1 MLNDLSHGIIMANQS
16 LVLQKVKRQNRG
28 SYQCIAFNDE
38 GESVSEPYNLKIL
51 CKNLIVI

>member
-1 MLNDLSHGIIMANQS
+1 MLNDLSHGVIMANQS